1 MNDLFSV
8 KSFRT
13 SQGGLIYQLPLE
25 VFPGFWAYA
34 YLVFVDGYT
43 VLIDTGSG
51 YGNSNDHLEAGF
63 KAASDRHGR
72 EISLDSL
79 SHILI
84 THGHI
89 DHFGGLNYVRPRT
102 KARLGVHELDLR
114 ILSNYEERRLI
125 ASHDMQRFL
134 IEAGVSA
141 SRLEKLLELYNLSK
155 GMFHSIPVDFT
166 YEAEGMRLGPFEF
179 LHVPGHCA
187 GHVVIRLH
195 DILFSGDHVLE
206 GISPHQAPERLT
218 LSTGLGH
225 YLQSLEVLRPWAGQ
239 VRLTLGGHKKPVRDL
254 PARLDAIRA
263 LHNDRLE
270 KVLDYLREAHTIVE
284 VSRYLFGEVHG
295 YNVLLALEEAGAH
308 VEYLYQ
314 RGLLG
319 IENLSDLENGSGP
332 GPIWYRRPIKGDR
345 WQGRGDSA
353 ATPMSLSPIP

>member
-1 MNDLFSV
+1 MNGHLTV
-8 KSFRT
+8 ETFRT
-13 SQGGLIYQLPLE
+13 SLGGDVYQLPLE

-34 YLVFVDGYT
+34 YLVFVDDYV

-51 YGNSNDHLEAGF
+51 YGNSNDHLESGLKSAGDLRG
-63 KAASDRHGR
+63 KG
-72 EISLDSL
+72 ISLESL
-79 SHILI
+79 THVFI

-89 DHFGGLNYVRPRT
+89 DHFGGLTYVHPRT
-102 KARLGVHELDLR
+102 RAKVGIHELDRRNLT
-114 ILSNYEERRLI
+114 NYEERRVVVSRNL
-125 ASHDMQRFL
+125 QRFL
-134 IEAGVSA
+134 VEAGVSGG
-141 SRLEKLLELYNLSK
+141 RLEKLTELYNISK
-155 GMFHSIPVDFT
+155 GLFYSIPVDFT
-166 YEAEGMRLGPFEF
+166 YESEGMQVGPFEF

-225 YLQSLEVLRPWAGQ
+225 YLQSLEILRLWAGQ
-239 VRLTLGGHKKPVRDL
+239 VRLTLGGHKKPVTDL

-270 KVLDYLREAHTIVE
+270 RVLDFLAEPQTIAE
-284 VSRYLFGEVHG
+284 VSRNLFGEVHG

-319 IENLSDLENGSGP
+319 IENLADFENGSGP
-332 GPIWYRRPIKGDR
+332 GPIWYRR
-345 WQGRGDSA
+345 QGTGRQG
-353 ATPMSLSPIP
+353 